1 VPPLSALNLSPS
13 LQRDDVPPL
22 RSFPPF
28 QIDLR
33 EERLWK
39 DGEELSLRRKP
50 FAILRYLA
58 EHPRRLVTHE
68 ELVEA
73 VWGKVVMSDSVL
85 RTHIRALRQVLGEGI
100 VETVVGRGYRFRID
114 VLELDAASG
123 SRVKRTDAPLEDVR
137 PPSLVGRASEIATL
151 RVALESARDG
161 RRQLVFVA
169 GEAGVGKTT
178 LVDTFLEQ
186 VASEGLAWIARGSC
200 VEQYGSGE
208 AYLPVV
214 AAIGHLCGSAGGER
228 IVQVLSRHAPTW
240 LAQLPALV
248 TPDRAEELRRRVAW
262 STQAGMLRE
271 SAAALAALS
280 NDENPV
286 ILALDDLHWSD
297 PSTVELLAFL
307 GRRREADRLLVIGT
321 YRPGELAKA
330 HPLTRVLGELIA
342 HKQAASLS
350 LGTFSEDAVADY
362 IDARFAGHGFPRD
375 LATTLHRTTGGN
387 PLFVVTLLDDLE
399 GRQMVRVVDGRWD
412 LASSVEDVASR
423 RPESIRRLLD
433 VQIDR
438 LGVMEQRIVEAASVA
453 GITFAVGAVA
463 HALDMPVDAVDS
475 CCESLANEH
484 RFLRYVG
491 TETWPDGTI
500 QSRYGFAHALYQHAA
515 LARTS
520 SVRLWHRR
528 IAERLEAAY
537 ADQTDAIAPELAEH
551 FDEGHA
557 FSKAAQYRALAGER
571 AVRRHG
577 SYEARGHFERAGTLI
592 AQLPEGRDRDELELR
607 VLHGLGP
614 CLLRTA
620 AWDAPGLVETFTR
633 AVELASSLA
642 RDEELCAALLGLQH
656 WRMVKGEL
664 RRVGEHAG
672 ELARIASRLASP
684 ALGEAGARIASA
696 ASFYRGRVSEA
707 ERGLALMCATQNV
720 QSVEPTVAFSARGA
734 LSLLAWLA
742 GRPDEALK
750 LGREAVSKAE
760 RIGDP
765 WSLAVALL
773 DVGRTCLWRRDAAGV
788 LEFAQRTLAIAAES
802 HFPRLGAIARLLA
815 CWASSGLDP
824 GASAAHLDDL
834 LTERWGGQRTGK
846 TMDTLVFVDVC
857 VRAGRHG
864 VALEKITHAMDHME
878 QIDERFVEPELHR
891 VRGELLKATDPRE
904 AERSFTKALE
914 VARHQASRSFEL
926 RAATS
931 LHRFHTGVRREKAL
945 EEVRRVFGTFSEG
958 LETGDLLDAKRVLT
972 ESAAR

>member
-1 VPPLSALNLSPS
+1 VSVLDPPAISRSDDTSP
-13 LQRDDVPPL
+13 V

-28 QIDLR
+28 QLNLK

-39 DGEELSLRRKP
+39 GRTELHLRRKP

-58 EHPRRLVTHE
+58 NHPRQLVTHQ

-85 RTHIRALRQVLGEGI
+85 RSHIRALRQVLGEGI
-100 VETVVGRGYRFRID
+100 VETVIGRGYRFTD
-114 VLELDAASG
+114 VLEVDPS
-123 SRVKRTDAPLEDVR
+123 SQSHVKRAGTGDVAS
-137 PPSLVGRASEIATL
+137 PSLVGRASEIAAL
-151 RVALESARDG
+151 KGALESARNG
-161 RRQLVFVA
+161 KRQLVFVT

-178 LVDTFLEQ
+178 LLDSFLEH
-186 VASEGLAWIARGSC
+186 VASQGLGWIARGSC

-214 AAIGHLCGSAGGER
+214 AAIGHLCSSAGGER
-228 IVQVLSRHAPTW
+228 IVEVLSRHAPTW
-240 LAQLPALV
+240 LAQIPALV
-248 TPDRAEELRRRVAW
+248 TPDRAEELQRRVAGA
-262 STQAGMLRE
+262 TQAGMLRE

-280 NDENPV
+280 SDRSPV
-286 ILALDDLHWSD
+286 VLALDDLHWSD

-307 GRRREADRLLVIGT
+307 GRRREADRLLVIGA
-321 YRPGELAKA
+321 YRPGELAKT
-330 HPLTRVLGELIA
+330 HPLTKVLGELIA
-342 HKQAASLS
+342 HKQAIALP
-350 LGTFSEDAVADY
+350 LETFSEDTVAEY
-362 IDARFAGHGFPRD
+362 IDERFTGHGFPRD
-375 LATTLHRTTGGN
+375 LANTLHRTTGGN
-387 PLFVVTLLDDLE
+387 PLFVVTLIDDLE
-399 GRQMVRVVDGRWD
+399 GRQMIRPLDGRWE
-412 LASSVEDVASR
+412 LASTIEDVASR

-438 LGVMEQRIVEAASVA
+438 LGVVEQRIVEAASVA
-453 GITFAVGAVA
+453 GITFAAGVVA
-463 HALDMPVDAVDS
+463 HALDIPVDEVDT

-528 IAERLEAAY
+528 IGERLELGY
-537 ADQTDAIAPELAEH
+537 ANQTDAIAPELAEH
-551 FDEGHA
+551 FDEGHG
-557 FSKAAQYRALAGER
+557 FSRAAQYRSLAGER

-577 SYEARGHFERAGTLI
+577 SYEALGHFERARTLV
-592 AQLPEGRDRDELELR
+592 ARLPEGRERDELELR

-620 AWDAPGLVETFTR
+620 AWDAPGLVEAFTR
-633 AVELASSLA
+633 AAELASRLA

-656 WRMVKGEL
+656 WRLVKGEL
-664 RRVGEHAG
+664 RRVGEHAD
-672 ELARIASRLASP
+672 ELTRIASRLASP
-684 ALGEAGARIASA
+684 SSGEAAARISSA

-707 ERGLALMCATQNV
+707 ERGLAPMRATFDVHGPQ
-720 QSVEPTVAFSARGA
+720 PTVAFSARGA

-742 GRPDEALK
+742 GRPDQALE
-750 LGREAVSKAE
+750 LGRAAVSGAE

-773 DVGRTCLWRRDAAGV
+773 DVARTCLWRRDAAGV
-788 LEFAQRTLAIAAES
+788 FDLGQRVLDIATES
-802 HFPRLGAIARLLA
+802 HFPRLGAMARLLV

-834 LTERWGGQRTGK
+834 LVERWSGQRTGR

-864 VALEKITHAMDHME
+864 VALEKISQAMDHME

-891 VRGELLKATDPRE
+891 MRGELLKSTDPHG
-904 AERSFTKALE
+904 AERSFTRAIE
-914 VARHQASRSFEL
+914 VARHQSSRSFEL

-931 LHRFHTGVRREKAL
+931 LHRFHTGARRENAR
-945 EEVRRVFGTFSEG
+945 EDVRRVFETFSEG
-958 LETGDLLDAKRVLT
+958 FETGDLLDAKEILT
-972 ESAAR
+972 E